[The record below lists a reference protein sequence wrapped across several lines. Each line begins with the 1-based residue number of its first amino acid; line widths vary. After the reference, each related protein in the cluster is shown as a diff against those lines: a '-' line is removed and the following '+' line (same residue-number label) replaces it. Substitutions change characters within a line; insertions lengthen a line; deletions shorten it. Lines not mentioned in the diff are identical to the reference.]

1 MSIRGIPKSKDSDS
15 VVQLSVHDDGF
26 DVEKNNDER
35 LPQHWPSARDSQEEL
50 VLQKGVKTPS
60 SSYERDFGNAT
71 PGTFEDDW
79 FEDSTE
85 EKPSKYRVKS
95 APCSTKRNRP
105 MFRRKALSAGK
116 QCYESSQTKSVFRVE
131 VHSFCILLHHSIL
144 SCIFCVFSM
153 SVFCIYQLF

>member
-1 MSIRGIPKSKDSDS
+1 M
-15 VVQLSVHDDGF
+15 VQLSVHDDGF
-26 DVEKNNDER
+26 DVEEEHKGEF
-35 LPQHWPSARDSQEEL
+35 LPQNWLSTRDSQQEL
-50 VLQKGVKTPS
+50 VFQKEVKTPS
-60 SSYERDFGNAT
+60 SSYEKGFGNAT

-95 APCSTKRNRP
+95 APCLTKGNRP

-131 VHSFCILLHHSIL
+131 VHSFRVLLHHSIL
-144 SCIFCVFSM
+144 SCIFFVFSM
-153 SVFCIYQLF
+153 CVFCIYQLF